1 MYLWVLLIKRFVPTS
16 APYSTNTEA
25 PTSYGDALVR
35 THKYKY
41 GILAYEAAITA
52 HKLLQSCLHDALV
65 RRLATVC
72 LDNGDVDRALK
83 YVWCLPFGTRAVVC
97 ATRVLAMIVK
107 SRIRFP
113 SRMF

>member
-1 MYLWVLLIKRFVPTS
+1 MHILHQPLLNS
-16 APYSTNTEA
+16 
-25 PTSYGDALVR
+25 
-35 THKYKY
+35 HKYKY

-83 YVWCLPFGTRAVVC
+83 YVWCLPVPVCVLRYIALRAVVY
-97 ATRVLAMIVK
+97 ATCTCHDYKVSEQVPIAYVLTVPLPFTMI
-107 SRIRFP
+107 
-113 SRMF
+113 